1 MPIILDGKACAQKV
15 LDRLKIRIDTI
26 ADARPPH
33 LTVVQVGEDAA
44 SSVYVNK
51 KGKTATSIGM
61 SSEIVRLP
69 ESTTTAELLT
79 EINKRN
85 NDDTVDGILVQLPL
99 PPHCDERQVLEAIA
113 PHKDVDGFHPI
124 NVGRLYS
131 GHEPYALPCTPAGM
145 MTLLNEY
152 NINTSGM
159 HAVVLG
165 RSNIV
170 GKPIAQLLLQEN
182 ATVTLCHSRTQ
193 NLKDHLKQADLVV
206 AAIGKP
212 EWVTADM
219 LKTGVVVLDV
229 GINRLDSG
237 ELVGDVHFES
247 VAKIAQAITP
257 VPGGVG
263 PMTIATLLSNTL
275 SLYEGRFSYTV
286 SRK

>member
-1 MPIILDGKACAQKV
+1 MPLLLDGKTCAAALLDSLKV
-15 LDRLKIRIDTI
+15 RIEAIT
-26 ADARPPH
+26 DARPPQ
-33 LTVVQVGEDAA
+33 LTVIQVGDNPA
-44 SSVYVNK
+44 SSIYVNR

-61 SSEIVRLP
+61 SSDIIRLP
-69 ESTTTAELLT
+69 EATTTDELLAQIST
-79 EINKRN
+79 LNQ
-85 NDDTVDGILVQLPL
+85 DDGVDGILVQLPL
-99 PPHCDERQVLEAIA
+99 PPQCDEVQILEAIA
-113 PHKDVDGFHPI
+113 PHKDVDGFHPM

-145 MTLLNEY
+145 ITLLEHY
-152 NINTSGM
+152 GIHVAGK

-170 GKPIAQLLLQEN
+170 GKPMAQLLLQAN

-193 NLKDHLKQADLVV
+193 NIHDHLKQADIVV

-212 EWVTADM
+212 EWITADM
-219 LKTGVVVLDV
+219 LKTGVIVLDV

-237 ELVGDVHFES
+237 KLVGDVHFES
-247 VAKIAQAITP
+247 VSKIAQAITP

-275 SLYEGRFSYTV
+275 SLYK
-286 SRK
+286 RKVGK

>member
-1 MPIILDGKACAQKV
+1 MPLLLDGKTCAAALLDSLKV
-15 LDRLKIRIDTI
+15 RIEAIT
-26 ADARPPH
+26 DARPPQ
-33 LTVVQVGEDAA
+33 LTVIQVGDNPA
-44 SSVYVNK
+44 SSIYVNR

-61 SSEIVRLP
+61 SSDIIRLP
-69 ESTTTAELLT
+69 EATTTDELLAQIST
-79 EINKRN
+79 LNQ
-85 NDDTVDGILVQLPL
+85 DDGVDGILVQLPL
-99 PPHCDERQVLEAIA
+99 PPQCDEVQILEAIA
-113 PHKDVDGFHPI
+113 PHKDVDGFHPM

-145 MTLLNEY
+145 ITLLEHY
-152 NINTSGM
+152 GIHVAGK

-170 GKPIAQLLLQEN
+170 GKPMAQLLLQAN

-193 NLKDHLKQADLVV
+193 NLHDHLKQADIVV

-212 EWVTADM
+212 EWITADM
-219 LKTGVVVLDV
+219 LKTGVIVLDV

-237 ELVGDVHFES
+237 KLVGDVHFES
-247 VAKIAQAITP
+247 VSKIAQAITP

-275 SLYEGRFSYTV
+275 SLYK
-286 SRK
+286 RKVGK